1 MIAILPS
8 ELEPFVQTEIASGR
22 FASADD
28 VIVAAVKLLRDLS
41 NQPQS
46 TLEELDELRQK
57 IAEGHDDIVNGR
69 VRRINNEAESR
80 AYAEEIKA
88 RGRARLQAERVTP

>member
-1 MIAILPS
+1 MIATLPS

-28 VIVAAVKLLRDLS
+28 VVVAAVRLLREVS
-41 NQPQS
+41 TQPQP
-46 TLEELDELRQK
+46 TLEELDELRQR
-57 IAEGHDDIVNGR
+57 IAEGHDDIVHGR

-88 RGRARLQAERVTP
+88 RGRARLQAERATP